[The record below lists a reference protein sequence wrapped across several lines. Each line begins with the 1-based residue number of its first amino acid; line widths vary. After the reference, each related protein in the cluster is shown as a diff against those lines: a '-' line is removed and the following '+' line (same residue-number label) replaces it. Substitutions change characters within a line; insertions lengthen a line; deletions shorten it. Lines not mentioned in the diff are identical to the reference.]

1 MPKYKEGD
9 KVKVLDDL
17 EVRSGYYMDDGSH
30 HNSVVPEMTHL
41 RGQVVTI
48 EEVDC
53 YGYHIREDGGGWGW
67 TDEMFAGFAVKY
79 HVGDKVMVRSDLDDL
94 HAPAM
99 RELAGHEVTI
109 TGEDV
114 VDVFGSEPGYS
125 IAEDD
130 GMWVWHAAKVLF
142 AMYNGHPINPYDYT
156 DFESLL
162 NILTRGVSLNGRLA
176 RHSA

>member
-67 TDEMFAGFAVKY
+67 TDEIFAGFAVKY
-79 HVGDKVMVRSDLDDL
+79 HVGDTGTGRPRSYDHWGGCGGRVRERTRLL
-94 HAPAM
+94 H
-99 RELAGHEVTI
+99 R
-109 TGEDV
+109 
-114 VDVFGSEPGYS
+114 
-125 IAEDD
+125 
-130 GMWVWHAAKVLF
+130 
-142 AMYNGHPINPYDYT
+142 
-156 DFESLL
+156 
-162 NILTRGVSLNGRLA
+162 
-176 RHSA
+176 